1 MTDDGKALPI
11 DSGTSA
17 ASEALGMPETTG
29 NEIARSR
36 QAMEK
41 ASSTSGEDAFRQGD
55 DSFNADDDYAEDN
68 YADDDPWQDP
78 LHPWNGLY
86 DRAQASPQ
94 PDDDVMAKLQR
105 EADGSSLSPQASAA
119 YAVGMSPVERQEA
132 TAGFAQQSVHSEQT
146 QAGAAN
152 AAAAGSA
159 ARSDSGERSNLRN
172 NPADSDRDS
181 DNHPGHAGEPA
192 VHEHEFHAGEGRDPH
207 ALAAPKPKRQRKPIS
222 VERWIAGGAALSALL
237 SLAAASCAA
246 LRAIAPGKLSQLAV
260 LPVSAYTAIGC
271 VFAVLAI
278 ILVVAARVADS
289 KRRKGGHAGTA
300 AIVLTALAGVL
311 IASALVVGNFFP
323 DGIITASGRDNAPV
337 NSTSR
342 MESGIEEA
350 TERCSD
356 GWQTM
361 DVSGYPGMSAVAV
374 CKTTRMAFVTFDSA
388 SAASMYRSA
397 ITSKISSTLDSYS
410 TDSRAQGDWRIL
422 SGERWIAF
430 GQKSDIEALHDQWGG
445 TISTVQ

>member
-17 ASEALGMPETTG
+17 ASEALGMPKTTG

-36 QAMEK
+36 QATEK
-41 ASSTSGEDAFRQGD
+41 ASSTSGEDAFRRNN
-55 DSFNADDDYAEDN
+55 DSFN
-68 YADDDPWQDP
+68 ADDDPWQDP

-132 TAGFAQQSVHSEQT
+132 TAGSAQQSVHSEQT

-152 AAAAGSA
+152 AAGAG
-159 ARSDSGERSNLRN
+159 SDSGERSNLRN

-222 VERWIAGGAALSALL
+222 AERWIAGGAALSALL

-246 LRAIAPGKLSQLAV
+246 LRAVAPGKLSQLAV

-278 ILVVAARVADS
+278 ILVVAARVADL

-300 AIVLTALAGVL
+300 AIVLTAMAGVL

-323 DGIITASGRDNAPV
+323 DGIIKASGRDDAPV
-337 NSTSR
+337 NSVSR
-342 MESGIEEA
+342 METDIEAA
-350 TERCSD
+350 TERCPD
-356 GWQTM
+356 GWQSM
-361 DVSGYPGMSAVAV
+361 DVSGYPGISTVAV

-445 TISTVQ
+445 TISAVQ

>member
-1 MTDDGKALPI
+1 MTDDGKALSI

-17 ASEALGMPETTG
+17 ASEALGMPKTTG

-36 QAMEK
+36 QATEK
-41 ASSTSGEDAFRQGD
+41 ASSTSGEDAFRQNN
-55 DSFNADDDYAEDN
+55 DSFNADDD

-132 TAGFAQQSVHSEQT
+132 TAGSSQQSVHSEQT
-146 QAGAAN
+146 QAGAA
-152 AAAAGSA
+152 AGAS
-159 ARSDSGERSNLRN
+159 SDSGERSNLRN

-181 DNHPGHAGEPA
+181 DNHPGHAGESA
-192 VHEHEFHAGEGRDPH
+192 VREHEFHAGEGRDPH
-207 ALAAPKPKRQRKPIS
+207 ALAAPKPKRQRKPIAA
-222 VERWIAGGAALSALL
+222 ERWIAGGAALSALL

-246 LRAIAPGKLSQLAV
+246 LRAVAPGKLSQLAV

-323 DGIITASGRDNAPV
+323 DGIIKASGRDNAPV

-388 SAASMYRSA
+388 SAASMYRGA
-397 ITSKISSTLDSYS
+397 ITSKISSTLDGYS

-445 TISTVQ
+445 AISTVQ

>member
-1 MTDDGKALPI
+1 
-11 DSGTSA
+11 
-17 ASEALGMPETTG
+17 MPKTTG

-36 QAMEK
+36 QATEK
-41 ASSTSGEDAFRQGD
+41 ASSTSGEDAFRQNN
-55 DSFNADDDYAEDN
+55 DSFNADDD

-132 TAGFAQQSVHSEQT
+132 TAGSSQQSVHSEQT
-146 QAGAAN
+146 QAGAA
-152 AAAAGSA
+152 AGAS
-159 ARSDSGERSNLRN
+159 SDSGERSNLRN

-181 DNHPGHAGEPA
+181 DNHPGHAGESA
-192 VHEHEFHAGEGRDPH
+192 VREHEFHAGEGRDPH

-222 VERWIAGGAALSALL
+222 AERWIAGGAALSALL

-246 LRAIAPGKLSQLAV
+246 LRAVAPGKLSQLAV

-271 VFAVLAI
+271 VFAILAI

-323 DGIITASGRDNAPV
+323 DGIIKASGRDNAPV

-388 SAASMYRSA
+388 SAASMYRGA

-410 TDSRAQGDWRIL
+410 TDSRAQGEWRIL

-445 TISTVQ
+445 AISTVQ

>member
-1 MTDDGKALPI
+1 
-11 DSGTSA
+11 
-17 ASEALGMPETTG
+17 MPKTTG

-36 QAMEK
+36 QATEK
-41 ASSTSGEDAFRQGD
+41 ASSTSEEDAFRQNN
-55 DSFNADDDYAEDN
+55 DSFNADDD

-132 TAGFAQQSVHSEQT
+132 TAGFSQQSVHSEQT
-146 QAGAAN
+146 QAGAA
-152 AAAAGSA
+152 AGAS
-159 ARSDSGERSNLRN
+159 SDSGERSNLRN

-181 DNHPGHAGEPA
+181 DNHPGHAGESA
-192 VHEHEFHAGEGRDPH
+192 VREHEFHAGEGRDPH

-222 VERWIAGGAALSALL
+222 AERWIAGGAALSALL

-246 LRAIAPGKLSQLAV
+246 LRAVAPGKLSQLAV

-323 DGIITASGRDNAPV
+323 DGIIKASGRDNAPV

-388 SAASMYRSA
+388 SAASIYRSA

-430 GQKSDIEALHDQWGG
+430 GQKSDTEALHDQWGG
-445 TISTVQ
+445 AISTVQ

>member
-1 MTDDGKALPI
+1 
-11 DSGTSA
+11 
-17 ASEALGMPETTG
+17 MPKTTG

-36 QAMEK
+36 QATEK
-41 ASSTSGEDAFRQGD
+41 ASSTSEEDAFRQNN
-55 DSFNADDDYAEDN
+55 DSFNADDD

-132 TAGFAQQSVHSEQT
+132 TAGSSQQSVHSEQT
-146 QAGAAN
+146 QAGAA
-152 AAAAGSA
+152 AGAS
-159 ARSDSGERSNLRN
+159 SDSGERSNLRN

-181 DNHPGHAGEPA
+181 DNHPGHAGESA
-192 VHEHEFHAGEGRDPH
+192 VREHEFHAGEGRDPH

-222 VERWIAGGAALSALL
+222 AERWIAGGAALSALL

-246 LRAIAPGKLSQLAV
+246 LRAVAPGKLSQLAV

-323 DGIITASGRDNAPV
+323 DGIIKASGRDNAPV

-388 SAASMYRSA
+388 SAASMYRGA
-397 ITSKISSTLDSYS
+397 ITSKISSTLDGYS

-445 TISTVQ
+445 AISTVQ

>member
-1 MTDDGKALPI
+1 
-11 DSGTSA
+11 
-17 ASEALGMPETTG
+17 MPKTTG

-36 QAMEK
+36 QATEK
-41 ASSTSGEDAFRQGD
+41 ASSTSEEDAFRQNN
-55 DSFNADDDYAEDN
+55 DSFNADDD

-132 TAGFAQQSVHSEQT
+132 TAGSSQQSVHSEQT
-146 QAGAAN
+146 QAGAA
-152 AAAAGSA
+152 AGAS
-159 ARSDSGERSNLRN
+159 SDSGERSNLRN

-181 DNHPGHAGEPA
+181 DNHPGHAGESA
-192 VHEHEFHAGEGRDPH
+192 VREHEFHAGEGRDPH

-222 VERWIAGGAALSALL
+222 AERWIAGGAALSALL

-246 LRAIAPGKLSQLAV
+246 LRAVAPGKLSQLAV

-271 VFAVLAI
+271 VFAILAI

-323 DGIITASGRDNAPV
+323 DGIIKASGRDNAPV

-388 SAASMYRSA
+388 SAASMYRGA

-410 TDSRAQGDWRIL
+410 TDSRAQGEWRIL

-445 TISTVQ
+445 AISTVQ

>member
-1 MTDDGKALPI
+1 
-11 DSGTSA
+11 
-17 ASEALGMPETTG
+17 MPKTTG

-36 QAMEK
+36 QATEK
-41 ASSTSGEDAFRQGD
+41 ASSTSGEDAFRRNN
-55 DSFNADDDYAEDN
+55 DSFNADDD

-132 TAGFAQQSVHSEQT
+132 TAGSAQQSAHSEQT

-152 AAAAGSA
+152 AAGAAAGA
-159 ARSDSGERSNLRN
+159 GSDSGERSNLRN

-246 LRAIAPGKLSQLAV
+246 LRAVAPGKLSQLAV

-278 ILVVAARVADS
+278 ILVVAARVADL

-300 AIVLTALAGVL
+300 AIVLTAMAGVL

-323 DGIITASGRDNAPV
+323 DGIIKASGRDDAPV
-337 NSTSR
+337 NSVSR
-342 MESGIEEA
+342 METDIEAA
-350 TERCSD
+350 TERCPD
-356 GWQTM
+356 GWQSM
-361 DVSGYPGMSAVAV
+361 DVSGYPGISTVAV

>member
-1 MTDDGKALPI
+1 MTDDGKALSI

-17 ASEALGMPETTG
+17 ASEALGMPKTTG

-36 QAMEK
+36 QATEK
-41 ASSTSGEDAFRQGD
+41 ASSTSGEDAFRQNN
-55 DSFNADDDYAEDN
+55 DSFNADDD

-132 TAGFAQQSVHSEQT
+132 TAGSSQQSVHSEQT
-146 QAGAAN
+146 QAGAA
-152 AAAAGSA
+152 AGAS
-159 ARSDSGERSNLRN
+159 SDSGERSNLRN

-181 DNHPGHAGEPA
+181 DNHPGHAGESA
-192 VHEHEFHAGEGRDPH
+192 VREHEFHAGEGRDPH

-222 VERWIAGGAALSALL
+222 AERWIAGGAALSALL

-246 LRAIAPGKLSQLAV
+246 LRAVAPGKLSQLAV

-271 VFAVLAI
+271 VFAILAI

-323 DGIITASGRDNAPV
+323 DGIIKASGRDDAPV
-337 NSTSR
+337 NSVSR
-342 MESGIEEA
+342 METDIEAA

-356 GWQTM
+356 GWQSM
-361 DVSGYPGMSAVAV
+361 DVSGYPGISAVAV

-388 SAASMYRSA
+388 SAASIYRST
-397 ITSKISSTLDSYS
+397 ITSKISSTLDGYS

-445 TISTVQ
+445 AISTVQ

>member
-1 MTDDGKALPI
+1 MTDDGKALSI

-17 ASEALGMPETTG
+17 ASEALGMPKTTG

-36 QAMEK
+36 QATEK
-41 ASSTSGEDAFRQGD
+41 ASSTSGEDAFRQNN
-55 DSFNADDDYAEDN
+55 DSINADDD

-132 TAGFAQQSVHSEQT
+132 TAGSSQQSVHSEQT
-146 QAGAAN
+146 QAGAA
-152 AAAAGSA
+152 AGAS
-159 ARSDSGERSNLRN
+159 SDSGERSNLRN

-181 DNHPGHAGEPA
+181 DNHPGHAGESA
-192 VHEHEFHAGEGRDPH
+192 VREHEFHAGEGRDPH

-222 VERWIAGGAALSALL
+222 AERWIAGGAALSALL

-246 LRAIAPGKLSQLAV
+246 LRAVAPGKLSQLAV

-323 DGIITASGRDNAPV
+323 DGIIKASGRDNAPV

-388 SAASMYRSA
+388 SAASMYRGA

-410 TDSRAQGDWRIL
+410 TDSRAQGEWRIL

-445 TISTVQ
+445 AISTVQ

>member
-1 MTDDGKALPI
+1 
-11 DSGTSA
+11 
-17 ASEALGMPETTG
+17 
-29 NEIARSR
+29 
-36 QAMEK
+36 
-41 ASSTSGEDAFRQGD
+41 
-55 DSFNADDDYAEDN
+55 
-68 YADDDPWQDP
+68 
-78 LHPWNGLY
+78 
-86 DRAQASPQ
+86 
-94 PDDDVMAKLQR
+94 
-105 EADGSSLSPQASAA
+105 
-119 YAVGMSPVERQEA
+119 
-132 TAGFAQQSVHSEQT
+132 VHSEQT
-146 QAGAAN
+146 QAGAA
-152 AAAAGSA
+152 AGAS
-159 ARSDSGERSNLRN
+159 SDSGERSNLRN

-181 DNHPGHAGEPA
+181 DNHPGHAGESA
-192 VHEHEFHAGEGRDPH
+192 VREHEFHAGEGRDPH
-207 ALAAPKPKRQRKPIS
+207 ALAAPKPKRQRKPIAA
-222 VERWIAGGAALSALL
+222 ERWIAGGAALSALL

-246 LRAIAPGKLSQLAV
+246 LRAVAPGKLSQLAV

-323 DGIITASGRDNAPV
+323 DGIIKASGRDDAPV
-337 NSTSR
+337 NSVSR
-342 MESGIEEA
+342 METDIEAA

-356 GWQTM
+356 GWQSM
-361 DVSGYPGMSAVAV
+361 DVSGYPGISAVAV

-388 SAASMYRSA
+388 SAASIYRSA
-397 ITSKISSTLDSYS
+397 ITSKISSTLDGYS

-445 TISTVQ
+445 AISTVQ

>member
-1 MTDDGKALPI
+1 MTDDGKALSI

-17 ASEALGMPETTG
+17 ASEALGMPKTTG

-36 QAMEK
+36 QATEK
-41 ASSTSGEDAFRQGD
+41 ASSTSEEDAFRQNN
-55 DSFNADDDYAEDN
+55 DSFNADDD

-132 TAGFAQQSVHSEQT
+132 TAGSSQQSVHSEQT
-146 QAGAAN
+146 QAGAA
-152 AAAAGSA
+152 AGAS
-159 ARSDSGERSNLRN
+159 SDSGERSNLRN

-181 DNHPGHAGEPA
+181 DNHPGHAGESA
-192 VHEHEFHAGEGRDPH
+192 VREHEFHAGEGRDPH

-222 VERWIAGGAALSALL
+222 AERWIAGGAALSALL

-246 LRAIAPGKLSQLAV
+246 LRAVAPGKLSQLAV

-271 VFAVLAI
+271 VFAILAI

-323 DGIITASGRDNAPV
+323 DGIIKASGRDNAPV

-388 SAASMYRSA
+388 SAASIYRSA

-445 TISTVQ
+445 AISTVQ

>member
-17 ASEALGMPETTG
+17 ASEALGMPKTAG

-36 QAMEK
+36 QATEK
-41 ASSTSGEDAFRQGD
+41 ASSTSGEDAFRRNN
-55 DSFNADDDYAEDN
+55 DSFNADDD

-132 TAGFAQQSVHSEQT
+132 TAGSAQQSAHSEQT

-152 AAAAGSA
+152 AAGAVAGA
-159 ARSDSGERSNLRN
+159 GSDSGERSNLRN

-222 VERWIAGGAALSALL
+222 AERWIAGGAALSALL

-246 LRAIAPGKLSQLAV
+246 LRAVAPGKLSQLAV

-278 ILVVAARVADS
+278 ILVVAARVADL

-300 AIVLTALAGVL
+300 AIVLTALTGVL

-356 GWQTM
+356 GWRSM
-361 DVSGYPGMSAVAV
+361 DVSGYPGISTVAV

-410 TDSRAQGDWRIL
+410 SDARAQGDWCLL

>member
-1 MTDDGKALPI
+1 MMTDDGKALSI

-17 ASEALGMPETTG
+17 ASEALGMPKTTG

-36 QAMEK
+36 QATEK
-41 ASSTSGEDAFRQGD
+41 ASSTSEEDAFRQNN
-55 DSFNADDDYAEDN
+55 DSFNADDD

-132 TAGFAQQSVHSEQT
+132 TAGSSQQSVHSEQT
-146 QAGAAN
+146 QAGAA
-152 AAAAGSA
+152 AGAS
-159 ARSDSGERSNLRN
+159 SDSGERSNLRN

-181 DNHPGHAGEPA
+181 DNHPGHAGESA
-192 VHEHEFHAGEGRDPH
+192 VREHEFHAGEGRDPH

-222 VERWIAGGAALSALL
+222 AERWIAGGAALSALL

-246 LRAIAPGKLSQLAV
+246 LRAVAPGKLSQLAV

-323 DGIITASGRDNAPV
+323 DGIIKASGRDNAPV

-388 SAASMYRSA
+388 SAASMYRGA

-410 TDSRAQGDWRIL
+410 TDSRAQGEWRIL

-445 TISTVQ
+445 AISTVQ

>member
-1 MTDDGKALPI
+1 MTDDGKALSI

-17 ASEALGMPETTG
+17 ASEALGMPKTTG

-36 QAMEK
+36 QATEK
-41 ASSTSGEDAFRQGD
+41 ASSTSGEDAFRQNN
-55 DSFNADDDYAEDN
+55 DSINADDD

-132 TAGFAQQSVHSEQT
+132 TAGSSQQSVHSEQT
-146 QAGAAN
+146 QAGAA
-152 AAAAGSA
+152 AGAS
-159 ARSDSGERSNLRN
+159 SDSGERSNLRN

-181 DNHPGHAGEPA
+181 DNHPGHAGESA
-192 VHEHEFHAGEGRDPH
+192 VREHEFHAGEGRDPH
-207 ALAAPKPKRQRKPIS
+207 ALAAPKPKRQRKPIAA
-222 VERWIAGGAALSALL
+222 ERWIAGGAALSALL

-246 LRAIAPGKLSQLAV
+246 LRAVAPGKLSQLAV

-323 DGIITASGRDNAPV
+323 DGIIKASGRDDAPV
-337 NSTSR
+337 NSVSR
-342 MESGIEEA
+342 METDIEAA

-356 GWQTM
+356 GWQSM
-361 DVSGYPGMSAVAV
+361 DVSGYPGISAVAV

-388 SAASMYRSA
+388 SAASIYRSA
-397 ITSKISSTLDSYS
+397 ITSKISSTLDGYS
-410 TDSRAQGDWRIL
+410 TDSRAQGEWRIL

-445 TISTVQ
+445 AISTVQ

>member
-17 ASEALGMPETTG
+17 ASEALGMPKTTG

-36 QAMEK
+36 QATEK
-41 ASSTSGEDAFRQGD
+41 ASSTSGEDAFRQNN
-55 DSFNADDDYAEDN
+55 DSFNADEN

-132 TAGFAQQSVHSEQT
+132 TAGSSQQSVHSEQT
-146 QAGAAN
+146 QAGAA
-152 AAAAGSA
+152 AGAS
-159 ARSDSGERSNLRN
+159 SDSGERSNLRN

-181 DNHPGHAGEPA
+181 DNHPGHAGESA
-192 VHEHEFHAGEGRDPH
+192 VREHEFHAGEGRDPH

-222 VERWIAGGAALSALL
+222 AERWIAGGAALSALL

-246 LRAIAPGKLSQLAV
+246 LRAVAPGKLSQLAV

-323 DGIITASGRDNAPV
+323 DGIIKASGRDNAPV

-388 SAASMYRSA
+388 SAASIYRSA
-397 ITSKISSTLDSYS
+397 ITSKISSTLDGYS

-445 TISTVQ
+445 AISTVQ

>member
-17 ASEALGMPETTG
+17 ASEALGMPKTTG

-36 QAMEK
+36 QATEK
-41 ASSTSGEDAFRQGD
+41 ASSTSGEDAFRRNN
-55 DSFNADDDYAEDN
+55 DSFNADDD

-132 TAGFAQQSVHSEQT
+132 TAGSAQQSAHSEQT

-152 AAAAGSA
+152 AAGAAAGA
-159 ARSDSGERSNLRN
+159 GSDFGERSNLRN

-222 VERWIAGGAALSALL
+222 AERWIAGGAALSALL

-246 LRAIAPGKLSQLAV
+246 LRAVAPGKLSQLAV

-278 ILVVAARVADS
+278 ILVVAARVADL

-300 AIVLTALAGVL
+300 AIVLTAMAGVL

-323 DGIITASGRDNAPV
+323 DGIIKASGRDDAPV
-337 NSTSR
+337 NSVSR
-342 MESGIEEA
+342 METDIEAA
-350 TERCSD
+350 TERCPD
-356 GWQTM
+356 GWQSM
-361 DVSGYPGMSAVAV
+361 DVSGYPGISTVAV

>member
-1 MTDDGKALPI
+1 
-11 DSGTSA
+11 
-17 ASEALGMPETTG
+17 MPETTG
-29 NEIARSR
+29 NEIARS
-36 QAMEK
+36 QQTIAK
-41 ASSTSGEDAFRQGD
+41 ASSTPGEDAFRQSD
-55 DSFNADDDYAEDN
+55 DGFYADDD

-119 YAVGMSPVERQEA
+119 YAAGMSPVEQQES
-132 TAGFAQQSVHSEQT
+132 TADSAQQSAHPGQT

-152 AAAAGSA
+152 AAGAAAGA
-159 ARSDSGERSNLRN
+159 GSGERLNLRN
-172 NPADSDRDS
+172 NPADGGHDS
-181 DNHPGHAGEPA
+181 DNHPGHVGEPA

-207 ALAAPKPKRQRKPIS
+207 ALAAPKPKRQRKPVS
-222 VERWIAGGAALSALL
+222 AERWIAGGAALSALV

-246 LRAIAPGKLSQLAV
+246 LRAVAPGKLSQLAV

-271 VFAVLAI
+271 VFAILAI

-323 DGIITASGRDNAPV
+323 DGIIKASGRDDAPV
-337 NSTSR
+337 NSVSR
-342 MESGIEEA
+342 METDIEAA

-356 GWQTM
+356 GWQSM
-361 DVSGYPGMSAVAV
+361 DVSGYPGISAVAV

-430 GQKSDIEALHDQWGG
+430 GQKSDIEALYDQWGG

>member
-1 MTDDGKALPI
+1 
-11 DSGTSA
+11 
-17 ASEALGMPETTG
+17 MPKTTG

-36 QAMEK
+36 QATEK
-41 ASSTSGEDAFRQGD
+41 ASSTSGEDAFRQNN
-55 DSFNADDDYAEDN
+55 DSFNADDD

-132 TAGFAQQSVHSEQT
+132 TAGSSQQSVHSEQT
-146 QAGAAN
+146 QAGAA
-152 AAAAGSA
+152 AGAS
-159 ARSDSGERSNLRN
+159 SDSGERSNLRN

-181 DNHPGHAGEPA
+181 DNHPGHAGESA
-192 VHEHEFHAGEGRDPH
+192 VREHEFHAGEGRDPH

-222 VERWIAGGAALSALL
+222 AERWIAGGAALSALL

-246 LRAIAPGKLSQLAV
+246 LRAVAPGKLSQLAV

-323 DGIITASGRDNAPV
+323 DGIIKASGRDNAPV

-361 DVSGYPGMSAVAV
+361 DVSGYPGISAVAV

-388 SAASMYRSA
+388 SAASIYRSA
-397 ITSKISSTLDSYS
+397 ITSKISSTLDGYS

-445 TISTVQ
+445 AISTVQ

>member
-1 MTDDGKALPI
+1 
-11 DSGTSA
+11 
-17 ASEALGMPETTG
+17 MPKTTG

-36 QAMEK
+36 QATEK
-41 ASSTSGEDAFRQGD
+41 ASSTSGEDAFRQNN
-55 DSFNADDDYAEDN
+55 DSFNADDD

-132 TAGFAQQSVHSEQT
+132 TAGSSQQSVHSEQT
-146 QAGAAN
+146 QAGAA
-152 AAAAGSA
+152 AGAS
-159 ARSDSGERSNLRN
+159 SDSGERSNLRN

-181 DNHPGHAGEPA
+181 DNHPGHAGESA
-192 VHEHEFHAGEGRDPH
+192 VREHEFHAGEGRDPH

-222 VERWIAGGAALSALL
+222 AERWIAGGAALSALL

-246 LRAIAPGKLSQLAV
+246 LRAVAPGKLSQLAV

-323 DGIITASGRDNAPV
+323 DGIIKASGRDNAPV

-356 GWQTM
+356 GWQSM
-361 DVSGYPGMSAVAV
+361 DVSGYPGISAVAV

-388 SAASMYRSA
+388 SAASIYRSA
-397 ITSKISSTLDSYS
+397 ITSKISSTLDGYS

-445 TISTVQ
+445 AISTVQ

>member
-1 MTDDGKALPI
+1 MTDDGKALSI

-17 ASEALGMPETTG
+17 ASEALGMPKTTG

-36 QAMEK
+36 QATEK
-41 ASSTSGEDAFRQGD
+41 ASSTSEEDAFRQNN
-55 DSFNADDDYAEDN
+55 DSFNADDD

-132 TAGFAQQSVHSEQT
+132 TAGSSQQSVHSEQT
-146 QAGAAN
+146 QAGAA
-152 AAAAGSA
+152 AGAS
-159 ARSDSGERSNLRN
+159 SDSGERSNLRN

-181 DNHPGHAGEPA
+181 DNHPGHAGESA
-192 VHEHEFHAGEGRDPH
+192 VREHEFHAGEGRDPH

-222 VERWIAGGAALSALL
+222 AERWIAGGAALSALL

-246 LRAIAPGKLSQLAV
+246 LRAVAPGKLSQLAV

-323 DGIITASGRDNAPV
+323 DGIIKASGRDNAPV

-388 SAASMYRSA
+388 SAASMYRGA
-397 ITSKISSTLDSYS
+397 ITSKISSTLDGYS

-445 TISTVQ
+445 AISTVQ

>member
-17 ASEALGMPETTG
+17 ASEALGMPKTTG

-36 QAMEK
+36 QATEK
-41 ASSTSGEDAFRQGD
+41 ASSTSGEDAFRRNN
-55 DSFNADDDYAEDN
+55 DSFNADDD

-132 TAGFAQQSVHSEQT
+132 TAGSAQQSVHSEQT
-146 QAGAAN
+146 QAGAAT
-152 AAAAGSA
+152 AAGA
-159 ARSDSGERSNLRN
+159 GSDSGERSNLRN

-207 ALAAPKPKRQRKPIS
+207 ALAAPKLKRQRKPIS
-222 VERWIAGGAALSALL
+222 AERWIAGGAALSALL

-246 LRAIAPGKLSQLAV
+246 LRAVAPGKLSQLAV

-278 ILVVAARVADS
+278 ILVVAARVADL

-300 AIVLTALAGVL
+300 AIVLTAMAGVL

-323 DGIITASGRDNAPV
+323 DGIIKASGRDNAPV

-361 DVSGYPGMSAVAV
+361 DVSGYPGISTVAV

-410 TDSRAQGDWRIL
+410 TDSRAQGEWRIL

>member
-1 MTDDGKALPI
+1 MTDDGKALSI

-17 ASEALGMPETTG
+17 ASEALGMPKTTG

-36 QAMEK
+36 QATEK
-41 ASSTSGEDAFRQGD
+41 ASSTSEEDAFRQNN
-55 DSFNADDDYAEDN
+55 DSFNADDD

-132 TAGFAQQSVHSEQT
+132 TAGSSQQSVHSEQT
-146 QAGAAN
+146 QAGAA
-152 AAAAGSA
+152 AGAS
-159 ARSDSGERSNLRN
+159 SDSGERSNLRN

-181 DNHPGHAGEPA
+181 DNHPGHAGESA
-192 VHEHEFHAGEGRDPH
+192 VREHEFHAGEGRDPH
-207 ALAAPKPKRQRKPIS
+207 ALAAPKPKRQRKPIAA
-222 VERWIAGGAALSALL
+222 ERWIAGGAALSALL

-246 LRAIAPGKLSQLAV
+246 LRAVAPGKLSQLAV

-323 DGIITASGRDNAPV
+323 DGIIKASGRDDAPV
-337 NSTSR
+337 NSVSR
-342 MESGIEEA
+342 METDIEAA

-356 GWQTM
+356 GWQSM
-361 DVSGYPGMSAVAV
+361 DVSGYPGISAVAV

-388 SAASMYRSA
+388 SAASIYRSA
-397 ITSKISSTLDSYS
+397 ITSKISSTLDGYS

-445 TISTVQ
+445 AISTVQ

>member
-1 MTDDGKALPI
+1 MTDDGKALSI

-17 ASEALGMPETTG
+17 ASEALGMPKTTG

-36 QAMEK
+36 QATEK
-41 ASSTSGEDAFRQGD
+41 ASSTSGEDAFRQNN
-55 DSFNADDDYAEDN
+55 DSINADDD

-132 TAGFAQQSVHSEQT
+132 TAGSSQQSVHSEQT
-146 QAGAAN
+146 QAGAA
-152 AAAAGSA
+152 AGAS
-159 ARSDSGERSNLRN
+159 SDSGERSNLRN

-181 DNHPGHAGEPA
+181 DNHPGHAGESA
-192 VHEHEFHAGEGRDPH
+192 VREHEFHAGEGRDPH
-207 ALAAPKPKRQRKPIS
+207 ALAAPKPKRQRKPIAA
-222 VERWIAGGAALSALL
+222 ERWIAGGAALSALL

-246 LRAIAPGKLSQLAV
+246 LRAVAPGKLSQLAV

-323 DGIITASGRDNAPV
+323 DGIIKASGRDNAPV

-356 GWQTM
+356 GWQSM
-361 DVSGYPGMSAVAV
+361 DVSGYPGISAVAV

-388 SAASMYRSA
+388 SAASMYRGA

-410 TDSRAQGDWRIL
+410 TDSRAQGEWRIL

-445 TISTVQ
+445 AISTVQ

>member
-1 MTDDGKALPI
+1 MA
-11 DSGTSA
+11 
-17 ASEALGMPETTG
+17 
-29 NEIARSR
+29 
-36 QAMEK
+36 K
-41 ASSTSGEDAFRQGD
+41 ASSTSGEDAFRQSD
-55 DSFNADDDYAEDN
+55 DSFYADDD

-132 TAGFAQQSVHSEQT
+132 TAGSAQQSVHSEQT

-152 AAAAGSA
+152 AAGAG
-159 ARSDSGERSNLRN
+159 SDSGERSNLRN

-181 DNHPGHAGEPA
+181 DNHPSHAGEPA

-222 VERWIAGGAALSALL
+222 AERWIAGGAALSALL

-246 LRAIAPGKLSQLAV
+246 LRAVAPGKLSQLAV

-323 DGIITASGRDNAPV
+323 DGIIKASGRDDAPV
-337 NSTSR
+337 NSVSR
-342 MESGIEEA
+342 METDIEAA
-350 TERCSD
+350 TERCPD
-356 GWQTM
+356 GWQSM
-361 DVSGYPGMSAVAV
+361 DVSGYPGISAVAV

-410 TDSRAQGDWRIL
+410 TDSRAHGDWRIL

>member
-1 MTDDGKALPI
+1 
-11 DSGTSA
+11 
-17 ASEALGMPETTG
+17 MPKTTG

-36 QAMEK
+36 QATEK
-41 ASSTSGEDAFRQGD
+41 ASSTSEEDAFRQNN
-55 DSFNADDDYAEDN
+55 DSFNADDD

-132 TAGFAQQSVHSEQT
+132 TAGSSQQSVHSEQT
-146 QAGAAN
+146 QAGAA
-152 AAAAGSA
+152 AGAS
-159 ARSDSGERSNLRN
+159 SDSGERSNLRN

-181 DNHPGHAGEPA
+181 DNHPGHAGESA
-192 VHEHEFHAGEGRDPH
+192 VREHEFHAGEGRDPH
-207 ALAAPKPKRQRKPIS
+207 ALAAPKPKRQRKPIAA
-222 VERWIAGGAALSALL
+222 ERWIAGGAALSALL

-246 LRAIAPGKLSQLAV
+246 LRAVAPGKLSQLAV

-323 DGIITASGRDNAPV
+323 DGIIKASGRDNAPV

-361 DVSGYPGMSAVAV
+361 DVSGYPGISAVAV

-388 SAASMYRSA
+388 SAASMYRRA

-445 TISTVQ
+445 AISTVQ

>member
-1 MTDDGKALPI
+1 MTDDGKALSI

-17 ASEALGMPETTG
+17 ASEALGMPKTTG

-36 QAMEK
+36 QATEK
-41 ASSTSGEDAFRQGD
+41 ASSTSGEDAFRQNN
-55 DSFNADDDYAEDN
+55 DSFNADDD

-132 TAGFAQQSVHSEQT
+132 TAGSSQQSVHSEQT
-146 QAGAAN
+146 QAGAA
-152 AAAAGSA
+152 AGAS
-159 ARSDSGERSNLRN
+159 SDSGERSNLRN

-181 DNHPGHAGEPA
+181 DNHPGHAGESA
-192 VHEHEFHAGEGRDPH
+192 VREHEFHAGEGRDPH

-222 VERWIAGGAALSALL
+222 AERWIAGGAALSALL

-246 LRAIAPGKLSQLAV
+246 LRAVAPGKLSQLAV

-323 DGIITASGRDNAPV
+323 DGIIKASGRDNAPV

-356 GWQTM
+356 GWQSM
-361 DVSGYPGMSAVAV
+361 DVSGYPGISAVAV

-388 SAASMYRSA
+388 SAASIYRSA
-397 ITSKISSTLDSYS
+397 ITSKISSTLDGYS

-445 TISTVQ
+445 AISTVQ

>member
-1 MTDDGKALPI
+1 MTDDGKALSI

-17 ASEALGMPETTG
+17 ASEALGMPKTTG

-36 QAMEK
+36 QATEK
-41 ASSTSGEDAFRQGD
+41 ASSTSGEDAFRQNN
-55 DSFNADDDYAEDN
+55 DSINADDD

-132 TAGFAQQSVHSEQT
+132 TAGSSQQSVHSEQT
-146 QAGAAN
+146 QAGAA
-152 AAAAGSA
+152 AGAS
-159 ARSDSGERSNLRN
+159 SDSGERSNLRN

-181 DNHPGHAGEPA
+181 DNHPGHAGESA
-192 VHEHEFHAGEGRDPH
+192 VREHEFHAGEGRDPH
-207 ALAAPKPKRQRKPIS
+207 ALAAPKPKRQRKPIAA
-222 VERWIAGGAALSALL
+222 ERWIAGGAALSALL

-246 LRAIAPGKLSQLAV
+246 LRAVAPGKLSQLAV

-323 DGIITASGRDNAPV
+323 DGIIKASGRDNAPV

-388 SAASMYRSA
+388 SAASMYRGA

-410 TDSRAQGDWRIL
+410 TDSRAQGEWRIL

-445 TISTVQ
+445 AISTVQ

>member
-1 MTDDGKALPI
+1 
-11 DSGTSA
+11 
-17 ASEALGMPETTG
+17 MPKTTG

-36 QAMEK
+36 QATEK
-41 ASSTSGEDAFRQGD
+41 ASSTSGEDAFRQNN
-55 DSFNADDDYAEDN
+55 DSFNADDD

-132 TAGFAQQSVHSEQT
+132 TAGSSQQSVHSEQT

-152 AAAAGSA
+152 AAGAAAGA
-159 ARSDSGERSNLRN
+159 DSDSGERSNLRN

-207 ALAAPKPKRQRKPIS
+207 ALAAPKPKRQRKPIAA
-222 VERWIAGGAALSALL
+222 ERWIAGGAALSSLL
-237 SLAAASCAA
+237 SLAAASCAT
-246 LRAIAPGKLSQLAV
+246 LRAVAPGKLSQLAV

-323 DGIITASGRDNAPV
+323 DGIIKASGRDDAPV
-337 NSTSR
+337 NSVSR
-342 MESGIEEA
+342 METDIEAA

-356 GWQTM
+356 GWQSM
-361 DVSGYPGMSAVAV
+361 DVSGYPGISAVAV

-388 SAASMYRSA
+388 SAASIYRSA
-397 ITSKISSTLDSYS
+397 ITSKISSTLDGYS

-445 TISTVQ
+445 AISTVQ

>member
-1 MTDDGKALPI
+1 MTDDGKALSI

-17 ASEALGMPETTG
+17 ASEALGMPKTTG

-36 QAMEK
+36 QATEK
-41 ASSTSGEDAFRQGD
+41 ASSTSGEDAFRQNN
-55 DSFNADDDYAEDN
+55 DSFNADDD

-132 TAGFAQQSVHSEQT
+132 TAGSSQQSVHSEQT
-146 QAGAAN
+146 QAGAA
-152 AAAAGSA
+152 AGAS
-159 ARSDSGERSNLRN
+159 SDSGERSNLRN

-181 DNHPGHAGEPA
+181 DNHPGHAGESA
-192 VHEHEFHAGEGRDPH
+192 VREHEFHAGEGRDPH
-207 ALAAPKPKRQRKPIS
+207 ALAAPKPKRQRKPIAA
-222 VERWIAGGAALSALL
+222 ERWIAGGAALSALL

-246 LRAIAPGKLSQLAV
+246 LRAVAPGKLSQLAV

-323 DGIITASGRDNAPV
+323 DGIIKASGRDDAPV
-337 NSTSR
+337 NSVSR
-342 MESGIEEA
+342 METDIEAA

-356 GWQTM
+356 GWQSM
-361 DVSGYPGMSAVAV
+361 DVSGYPGISAVAV

-388 SAASMYRSA
+388 SAASIYRSA
-397 ITSKISSTLDSYS
+397 ITSKISSTLDGYS

-445 TISTVQ
+445 AISTVQ

>member
-1 MTDDGKALPI
+1 MTDDGKALSI

-17 ASEALGMPETTG
+17 ASEALGMPKTTG

-36 QAMEK
+36 QATEK
-41 ASSTSGEDAFRQGD
+41 ASSTSGEDAFRQNN
-55 DSFNADDDYAEDN
+55 DSFNADDD

-132 TAGFAQQSVHSEQT
+132 TAGSSQQSVHSEQT
-146 QAGAAN
+146 QAGAA
-152 AAAAGSA
+152 AGAS
-159 ARSDSGERSNLRN
+159 SDSGERSNLRN

-181 DNHPGHAGEPA
+181 DNHPGHAGESA
-192 VHEHEFHAGEGRDPH
+192 VREHEFHAGEGRDPH

-222 VERWIAGGAALSALL
+222 AERWIAGGAALSALL

-246 LRAIAPGKLSQLAV
+246 LRAVAPGKLSQLAV

-323 DGIITASGRDNAPV
+323 DGIIKASGRDDAPV
-337 NSTSR
+337 NSVSR
-342 MESGIEEA
+342 METDIEAA

-388 SAASMYRSA
+388 SAASMYRGA

-410 TDSRAQGDWRIL
+410 TDSRAQGEWRIL

-445 TISTVQ
+445 AISTVQ

>member
-1 MTDDGKALPI
+1 
-11 DSGTSA
+11 
-17 ASEALGMPETTG
+17 MPKTTG

-36 QAMEK
+36 QATEK
-41 ASSTSGEDAFRQGD
+41 ASSTSGEDAFRQNN
-55 DSFNADDDYAEDN
+55 DSFNADDD

-132 TAGFAQQSVHSEQT
+132 TAGSSQQSVHSEQT
-146 QAGAAN
+146 QAGAA
-152 AAAAGSA
+152 AGAS
-159 ARSDSGERSNLRN
+159 SDSGERSNLRN

-181 DNHPGHAGEPA
+181 DNHPGHAGESA
-192 VHEHEFHAGEGRDPH
+192 VREHEFHAGEGRDPH

-222 VERWIAGGAALSALL
+222 AERWIAGGAALSALL

-246 LRAIAPGKLSQLAV
+246 LRAVAPGKLSQLAV

-323 DGIITASGRDNAPV
+323 DGIIKASGRDNAPV

-388 SAASMYRSA
+388 SAASIYRSA
-397 ITSKISSTLDSYS
+397 ITSKISSTLDGYS

-445 TISTVQ
+445 AISTVQ

>member
-1 MTDDGKALPI
+1 MTDDGKALSI

-17 ASEALGMPETTG
+17 ASEALGMPKTTG

-36 QAMEK
+36 QATEK
-41 ASSTSGEDAFRQGD
+41 ASSTSEEDAFRQNN
-55 DSFNADDDYAEDN
+55 DSFNADDD

-132 TAGFAQQSVHSEQT
+132 TAGSSQQSVHSEQT
-146 QAGAAN
+146 QAGAA
-152 AAAAGSA
+152 AGAS
-159 ARSDSGERSNLRN
+159 SDSGERSNLRN

-181 DNHPGHAGEPA
+181 DNHPGHAGESA
-192 VHEHEFHAGEGRDPH
+192 VREHEFHAGEGRDPH

-222 VERWIAGGAALSALL
+222 AERWIAGGAALSALL

-246 LRAIAPGKLSQLAV
+246 LRAVAPGKLSQLAV

-323 DGIITASGRDNAPV
+323 DGIIKASGRDNAPV

-388 SAASMYRSA
+388 SAASIYRSA

-410 TDSRAQGDWRIL
+410 TDSRAQGEWRIL

-445 TISTVQ
+445 AISTVQ

>member
-17 ASEALGMPETTG
+17 ASEALGMPKTTG

-36 QAMEK
+36 QATEK
-41 ASSTSGEDAFRQGD
+41 ASSTSGEDAFRRNN
-55 DSFNADDDYAEDN
+55 DSFNADDD

-132 TAGFAQQSVHSEQT
+132 TAGSAQQSAHSEQT
-146 QAGAAN
+146 QTGAAN
-152 AAAAGSA
+152 AAGAG
-159 ARSDSGERSNLRN
+159 SDSGERSNLRN

-222 VERWIAGGAALSALL
+222 AERWIAGGAALSALL

-246 LRAIAPGKLSQLAV
+246 LRAVAPGKLSQLAV

-278 ILVVAARVADS
+278 ILVVAARVADL

-323 DGIITASGRDNAPV
+323 DGIIKASGRDDAPV
-337 NSTSR
+337 NSVSR
-342 MESGIEEA
+342 METDIEAA
-350 TERCSD
+350 TERCPD
-356 GWQTM
+356 GWQSM
-361 DVSGYPGMSAVAV
+361 DVSGYPGISTVAV

>member
-1 MTDDGKALPI
+1 MTDDGKALSI

-17 ASEALGMPETTG
+17 ASEALGMPKTTG

-36 QAMEK
+36 QATEK
-41 ASSTSGEDAFRQGD
+41 ASSTSGEDAFRQNN
-55 DSFNADDDYAEDN
+55 DSFNADDD

-132 TAGFAQQSVHSEQT
+132 TAGSSQQSVHSEQT
-146 QAGAAN
+146 QAGAA
-152 AAAAGSA
+152 AGAS
-159 ARSDSGERSNLRN
+159 SDSGERSNLRN

-181 DNHPGHAGEPA
+181 DNHPGHAGESA
-192 VHEHEFHAGEGRDPH
+192 VREHEFHAGEGRDPH

-222 VERWIAGGAALSALL
+222 AERWIAGGAALSALL

-246 LRAIAPGKLSQLAV
+246 LRAVAPGKLSQLAV

-323 DGIITASGRDNAPV
+323 DGIIKASGRDNAPV

-350 TERCSD
+350 TERCPD
-356 GWQTM
+356 GWQSM
-361 DVSGYPGMSAVAV
+361 DVSGYPGISTVAV

-388 SAASMYRSA
+388 SAASIYRSA
-397 ITSKISSTLDSYS
+397 ITSKISSTLDGYS

-445 TISTVQ
+445 AISTVQ

>member
-1 MTDDGKALPI
+1 
-11 DSGTSA
+11 
-17 ASEALGMPETTG
+17 MPKTTG

-36 QAMEK
+36 QATEK
-41 ASSTSGEDAFRQGD
+41 ASSTSEEDAFRQNN
-55 DSFNADDDYAEDN
+55 DSFNADDD

-132 TAGFAQQSVHSEQT
+132 TAGSSQQSVHSEQT
-146 QAGAAN
+146 QAGAA
-152 AAAAGSA
+152 AGAS
-159 ARSDSGERSNLRN
+159 SDSGERSNLRN

-181 DNHPGHAGEPA
+181 DNHPGHAGESA
-192 VHEHEFHAGEGRDPH
+192 VREHEFHAGEGRDPH

-222 VERWIAGGAALSALL
+222 AERWIAGGAALSALL

-246 LRAIAPGKLSQLAV
+246 LRAVAPGKLSQLAV

-323 DGIITASGRDNAPV
+323 DGIIKASGRDNAPV

-342 MESGIEEA
+342 METDIEAA

-356 GWQTM
+356 GWQSM
-361 DVSGYPGMSAVAV
+361 DVSGYPGISAVAV

-388 SAASMYRSA
+388 SAASIYRSA
-397 ITSKISSTLDSYS
+397 ITSKISSTLDGYS

-445 TISTVQ
+445 AISTVQ

>member
-1 MTDDGKALPI
+1 
-11 DSGTSA
+11 
-17 ASEALGMPETTG
+17 MPETTG

-36 QAMEK
+36 QAIAK
-41 ASSTSGEDAFRQGD
+41 ASSTSGEDAFRQSD
-55 DSFNADDDYAEDN
+55 DSFNADDNYADEN

-132 TAGFAQQSVHSEQT
+132 TAGSAQQSVHSEQT

-152 AAAAGSA
+152 AAAAGAA

-207 ALAAPKPKRQRKPIS
+207 ALAAPKPKRRRKPIPA
-222 VERWIAGGAALSALL
+222 ERWIAGGAALSALL
-237 SLAAASCAA
+237 SLVAASCAA
-246 LRAIAPGKLSQLAV
+246 LRAVAPGKLPQLAV

-342 MESGIEEA
+342 MESGIEDA

-356 GWQTM
+356 GWQSM

>member
-1 MTDDGKALPI
+1 
-11 DSGTSA
+11 
-17 ASEALGMPETTG
+17 MPKTTG

-36 QAMEK
+36 QATEK
-41 ASSTSGEDAFRQGD
+41 ASSTSEEDAFRQNN
-55 DSFNADDDYAEDN
+55 DSFNADDD

-132 TAGFAQQSVHSEQT
+132 TAGSSQQSVHSEQT
-146 QAGAAN
+146 QAGAA
-152 AAAAGSA
+152 AGAS
-159 ARSDSGERSNLRN
+159 SDSGERSNLRN

-181 DNHPGHAGEPA
+181 DNHPGHAGESA
-192 VHEHEFHAGEGRDPH
+192 VREHEFHAGEGRDPH

-222 VERWIAGGAALSALL
+222 AERWIAGGAALSALL

-246 LRAIAPGKLSQLAV
+246 LRAVAPGKLSQLAV

-271 VFAVLAI
+271 VFAILAI

-323 DGIITASGRDNAPV
+323 DGIIKASGRDDAPV
-337 NSTSR
+337 NSVSR
-342 MESGIEEA
+342 METDIEAA

-356 GWQTM
+356 GWQSM
-361 DVSGYPGMSAVAV
+361 DVSGYPGISAVAV

-388 SAASMYRSA
+388 SAASIYRSA
-397 ITSKISSTLDSYS
+397 ITSKISSTLDGYS

-445 TISTVQ
+445 AISTVQ